1 MDVDVDV
8 WKYKDAIPDKW
19 YKRGRATFIALQLDK
34 IQQGTV
40 ITPLPAIRRTN
51 LNRLAP
57 ALVNH
62 FRNVG
67 FGFLTHY
74 ARVCRALEQ
83 LEHDVGCPAWVILY
97 EHLRELLKV
106 DYHTAFRPCVFYA
119 DGSYMFKVLPRK
131 ELEGDESSDDDGSD
145 DDEWV
150 EEEGVDNHMVEH
162 VIDGSLFHEIQVP
175 LVGEAL
181 SKATYDVFEEN
192 FYDEVE
198 EIIEN
203 REGFKALPRLG
214 FRASHTND
222 DRLLRKHAQL
232 YEDWRKGLEDQRI
245 VPPPLDEYDG
255 VADAAPTQLIY
266 YERNPKGTHAL
277 RLARAAWWDKLWRMA
292 TADQEQRCEDEM
304 GGHDEDE
311 NGPHAQA
318 RKRAMD
324 AEVDAPVFSSGRLGG
339 CSGVKGQAQ

>member
-1 MDVDVDV
+1 MRSNR
-8 WKYKDAIPDKW
+8 AGG
-19 YKRGRATFIALQLDK
+19 RGA
-34 IQQGTV
+34 
-40 ITPLPAIRRTN
+40 
-51 LNRLAP
+51 
-57 ALVNH
+57 
-62 FRNVG
+62 
-67 FGFLTHY
+67 
-74 ARVCRALEQ
+74 
-83 LEHDVGCPAWVILY
+83 
-97 EHLRELLKV
+97 
-106 DYHTAFRPCVFYA
+106 
-119 DGSYMFKVLPRK
+119 
-131 ELEGDESSDDDGSD
+131 
-145 DDEWV
+145 
-150 EEEGVDNHMVEH
+150 
-162 VIDGSLFHEIQVP
+162 
-175 LVGEAL
+175 

-203 REGFKALPRLG
+203 REGSGVAAAR

-266 YERNPKGTHAL
+266 YERDQGPAC
-277 RLARAAWWDKLWRMA
+277 AAPRQSRVVGQAVADGDG
-292 TADQEQRCEDEM
+292 DQEQRCDDEM

-311 NGPHAQA
+311 NGPHAKA

-339 CSGVKGQAQ
+339 CSGAKGQAP